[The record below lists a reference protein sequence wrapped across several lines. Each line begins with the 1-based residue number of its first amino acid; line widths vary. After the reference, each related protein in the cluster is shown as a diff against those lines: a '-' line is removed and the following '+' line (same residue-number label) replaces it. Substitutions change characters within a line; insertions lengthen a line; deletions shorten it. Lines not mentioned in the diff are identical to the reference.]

1 MALTARLE
9 ISPMKQTLVS
19 SRSPLSRL
27 TPPTVAHRMDSSDLI
42 LLCQQQLPP
51 ERTLFTELLRRYGGH
66 VDGLLY
72 RLAPDWGDRADL
84 AQEVWL
90 RVYRN
95 IRRLKEPSRF
105 KGWLGRITA
114 NLFYDELRRRKRSS
128 ALSLDAP
135 LGAEADTGHW
145 DIPATSPGPVDS
157 LMTQEFYHQLRR
169 SIGELPEV
177 FRTAIVLRE
186 VRGLSYDEI
195 ATITGVSLG
204 TVKSRIARA
213 RQRLQQ
219 DLIPYLEGH

>member
-1 MALTARLE
+1 MKHPLASSSSDFSSLS
-9 ISPMKQTLVS
+9 SPA
-19 SRSPLSRL
+19 
-27 TPPTVAHRMDSSDLI
+27 VAHQLESADLV
-42 LLCQQQLPP
+42 LLCQQQLPL

-66 VDGLLY
+66 VDRLLY

-105 KGWLGRITA
+105 KSWLGRITA

-128 ALSLDAP
+128 TLSLDAP
-135 LGAEADTGHW
+135 LGAEVDTGHW
-145 DIPATSPGPVDS
+145 DIPSTSPGPVDS
-157 LMTQEFYHQLRR
+157 LMTQEFYHRLQR

-177 FRTAIVLRE
+177 FRTAIMLRE
-186 VRGLSYDEI
+186 VQGLTYDQI
-195 ATITGVSLG
+195 ATMTGVSLG

-219 DLIPYLEGH
+219 DLMPYLEGL

>member
-1 MALTARLE
+1 
-9 ISPMKQTLVS
+9 MKHTLVS
-19 SRSPLSRL
+19 SSRSRFSRL
-27 TPPTVAHRMDSSDLI
+27 TSPTVAHRMDSSDLI

-66 VDGLLY
+66 VDRLLY
-72 RLAPDWGDRADL
+72 RLAPDWCDRADL

-128 ALSLDAP
+128 PALSLDAP
-135 LGAEADTGHW
+135 LGVEDDTLHW
-145 DIPATSPGPVDS
+145 EISDNVPGPVDS

-169 SIGELPEV
+169 SIDKLPEV
-177 FRTAIVLRE
+177 YQTAIVLRE
-186 VRGLSYDEI
+186 VRSLSYEEI
-195 ATITGVSLG
+195 AAITGVSLG

-219 DLIPYLEGH
+219 DLMAYLEDL

>member
-1 MALTARLE
+1 
-9 ISPMKQTLVS
+9 MKHPLVS
-19 SRSPLSRL
+19 SSSGFSRL
-27 TPPTVAHRMDSSDLI
+27 SSATVAHQLESADLV
-42 LLCQQQLPP
+42 LLCQQQLPL
-51 ERTLFTELLRRYGGH
+51 ERALFTELLRRYGGH
-66 VDGLLY
+66 VDRLLY

-105 KGWLGRITA
+105 KSWLGRITA
-114 NLFYDELRRRKRSS
+114 NLFYDELRRRKRVS

-135 LGAEADTGHW
+135 LGAEADMGPW
-145 DIPATSPGPVDS
+145 DIAATSPGPVDS
-157 LMTQEFYHQLRR
+157 LMSQEFYHHLQR

-186 VRGLSYDEI
+186 VRGLSYDQI
-195 ATITGVSLG
+195 AAMTGVSLG
-204 TVKSRIARA
+204 TVKSRIARG

-219 DLIPYLEGH
+219 DLMPYLELL

>member
-1 MALTARLE
+1 
-9 ISPMKQTLVS
+9 MKHPLVS
-19 SRSPLSRL
+19 SSSRFSRPSSPA
-27 TPPTVAHRMDSSDLI
+27 VAHQLENSDLV

-51 ERTLFTELLRRYGGH
+51 ERGLFTELLRRYGGH
-66 VDGLLY
+66 VDKLLY

-95 IRRLKEPSRF
+95 IRCLKEPSRF

-114 NLFYDELRRRKRSS
+114 NLFYDELRRRKRISH

-135 LGAEADTGHW
+135 LGAGDETLQW
-145 DIPATSPGPVDS
+145 DVPTTAPGPVDS
-157 LMTQEFYHQLRR
+157 LMTQEFYHHLQR
-169 SIGELPEV
+169 SISELPEV

-186 VRGLSYDEI
+186 VQGLTYDEI
-195 ATITGVSLG
+195 AAMTGVSLG

-213 RQRLQQ
+213 RQRLHQN
-219 DLIPYLEGH
+219 LIPYLDDL